1 MKMTKV
7 AIHITPIEE
16 SVIMILKKIRYRA
29 TIALA
34 TLFLLSPVVSQ
45 AASDEDFAAMR
56 AQMMALSERLDR
68 LEREN
73 RELAAANAELVKGS
87 QETAVAVAAVSE
99 KTDAVAA
106 EVEEQSAKSSWT
118 DTIRWK
124 GDFRYRY
131 ETFDI
136 ENQPNRDR
144 NRIRARAAL
153 IADVTPTIEVGLGL
167 ASGGDDPVSS
177 NQTLGGGGSTK
188 DLRIDLAYFDWDGLK
203 DSHVYGGKF
212 ANYVLRPGKNGLLW
226 DGDWRPEGTGI
237 KWDNGKF
244 FANALGTWIESDSK
258 AGSSFAYLTQAGVKL
273 PIGDN
278 FELTT
283 GVGYHVFD
291 TAGNKSFYGDDDD
304 FYGNSFNPITA
315 TYLYDYEEL
324 ELFAELSFD
333 MFGHPLQLFGDW
345 VQNQAVDE
353 NDIGWAVGFKY
364 GSAKNKGEWQIGYVY
379 EKLEKDAAL
388 GLLTDSDFGGG
399 GTNAKGSIIKGSYAI
414 HKNVNANLTYFI
426 NKVGLDLEDPIDF
439 KRLQLDLA
447 FKY

>member
-1 MKMTKV
+1 MT
-7 AIHITPIEE
+7 
-16 SVIMILKKIRYRA
+16 
-29 TIALA
+29 
-34 TLFLLSPVVSQ
+34 TLCTLLLLSPIVAQ
-45 AASDEDFAAMR
+45 AATDEDFAAMR
-56 AQMMALSERLDR
+56 AQMKALSERLDR
-68 LEREN
+68 LEAEN
-73 RELAAANAELVKGS
+73 RELSAANAELLKS
-87 QETAVAVAAVSE
+87 NQETVVTVAEVNE
-99 KTDAVAA
+99 KTNAVIA
-106 EVEEQSAKSSWT
+106 EVEEQAAKSSWT

-131 ETFDI
+131 ESFDI
-136 ENQPNRDR
+136 EGKDNRNR

-203 DSHVYGGKF
+203 DTNVYGGKF
-212 ANYVLRPGKNGLLW
+212 SNYIHRAGKNALLW

-237 KWDNGKF
+237 KWNNGKF
-244 FANALGTWIESDSK
+244 FANALGTWIESDTSK
-258 AGSSFAYLTQAGVKL
+258 GQSFAYLTQLGVKL

-278 FELTT
+278 MSLTT

-291 TAGNKSFYGDDDD
+291 TAGSGSYFGDDDD
-304 FYGNSFNPITA
+304 FFGNSFDPVTN

-324 ELFAELSFD
+324 EFFADLGFE
-333 MFGHPLQLFGDW
+333 MFGHPALLFGNY

-353 NDIGWAVGFKY
+353 NDTGWAVGFNY
-364 GSAKNKGEWQIGYVY
+364 GSAKNKGEWQFGYVY
-379 EKLEKDAAL
+379 QRLEADAVL

-399 GTNAKGSIIKGSYAI
+399 GTDSKGSIIKGSYAFY
-414 HKNVNANLTYFI
+414 KNFNANLTYFI
-426 NKVGLDLEDPIDF
+426 NDVGLQQDDPIDF
-439 KRLQLDLA
+439 KRLQLDLS